1 MQKLNLKKVG
11 KFFWSEISF
20 LDVDRWR
27 SFRWN
32 YLCPDKKLNKTEEE
46 EIYAEFT
53 IFLRDIESAQCIQ
66 IFFSVS
72 SSRMYHVTIIAVK
85 W

>member
-1 MQKLNLKKVG
+1 MFTTLRFCRVFAKALFKN
-11 KFFWSEISF
+11 
-20 LDVDRWR
+20 
-27 SFRWN
+27 
-32 YLCPDKKLNKTEEE
+32 LCPDKKLNKTEEE
-46 EIYAEFT
+46 EIYAELT

-85 W
+85 